1 MTTIE
6 IARLLTFSI
15 GYIII
20 FFSLLPLIKSDY
32 WAIRVFDYPRS
43 QKFWLNTII
52 LVLFLFLSDFGRTH
66 DVIFMIA
73 LFLNELYLLS
83 LIWSYTLL
91 ASNQMKKNPQGEVR
105 QTIKILIANV
115 FQENKNAT
123 LCNNL
128 ITQFAPDIVLLVET
142 DERWVK
148 DVQPCVGK
156 YPYRVLQPQANTYGM
171 VLFSKLE
178 IVKYS
183 VRFLVEAD
191 VPSITADIK
200 TKDGKVFRLYCLH
213 PKPPV
218 PGESENSTE
227 RDAEIL
233 IIGKEA
239 KKLSQPVIVAGDL
252 NDVAWSYTTNL
263 FLKVSELL
271 DPRIGRGFF
280 STYNAKYKLLRWP
293 LDHVFCS
300 SHFYL
305 HNLRRLPTID
315 SDHFPIFIEV
325 SLMPYE
331 IKSNAEDKKEAD
343 QEDHELAEEKIDAA
357 L

>member
-1 MTTIE
+1 MTIIE
-6 IARLLTFSI
+6 IARVITFSI
-15 GYIII
+15 GYVII
-20 FFSLLPLIKSDY
+20 FVSLLPLIRSDY
-32 WAIRVFDYPRS
+32 WVIRVFDYPRS

-52 LVLFLFLSDFGRTH
+52 LILVLFLGDFGRTH
-66 DVIFMIA
+66 DIIFIIG
-73 LFLNELYLLS
+73 LIFNEFYLLS
-83 LIWSYTLL
+83 LIWAYTPL
-91 ASNQMKKNPQGEVR
+91 ASNQMKKNPEDGLD
-105 QTIKILIANV
+105 TIKIFIANV
-115 FQENKNAT
+115 FQDNKNSR

-128 ITQFAPDIVLLVET
+128 ITQFTPDIVLLVET

-148 DVQPCVGK
+148 DVQSCLNE
-156 YPYRVLQPQANTYGM
+156 YPYRVLQPQSNTYGM

-178 IVKYS
+178 IVKCS
-183 VRFLVEAD
+183 VRFLVEVD

-239 KKLSQPVIVAGDL
+239 KGLSQPVIVAGDL

-263 FLKVSELL
+263 FLKVSGLL

-293 LDHVFCS
+293 LDHVFFS

-325 SLMPYE
+325 SLMPHE
-331 IKSNAEDKKEAD
+331 IRSNAEDKKEAD
-343 QEDHELAEEKIDAA
+343 EKDHELAEEKIDAA
-357 L
+357 R